1 MSCLV
6 VLLTR
11 YFQWEDG
18 PGLGKGEGSGEGS
31 GGGGERH
38 QERCHLRCLYSHEK
52 YPRVDVAMGSAVKLS
67 VDHRK
72 KKSK

>member
-1 MSCLV
+1 MSCLI

-11 YFQWEDG
+11 YFLWEDG
-18 PGLGKGEGSGEGS
+18 PGLEK
-31 GGGGERH
+31 GGGGGGGGGRH
-38 QERCHLRCLYSHEK
+38 QERCHLRCFYSHK
-52 YPRVDVAMGSAVKLS
+52 KCPRVDVAMGSAVKLS